1 MSLSELKISSCI
13 FWRNY
18 LKRAN
23 QREFK
28 VSIKVIPGESQELH
42 DDSGC

>member
-13 FWRNY
+13 FWRNH

-28 VSIKVIPGESQELH
+28 VSIKVIPGGSH